1 MSEYPEIILAIEG
14 LPLLTPE
21 DVPSL
26 DDHCA
31 ICLISFRSI
40 FEKEAEGEEGVV
52 FEGEGDVRRGVT
64 KVDGCGH
71 LFCLEE

>member
-1 MSEYPEIILAIEG
+1 MSEYPEILLAIEG

-40 FEKEAEGEEGVV
+40 FEKEAKGEESAGDD
-52 FEGEGDVRRGVT
+52 GEGNGRRGVT

-71 LFCLEE
+71 LFCMEE

>member
-1 MSEYPEIILAIEG
+1 MSEYPEITLAIEG

-40 FEKEAEGEEGVV
+40 FEKEAAGEEGAGDEGEED
-52 FEGEGDVRRGVT
+52 EKRGVT

>member
-1 MSEYPEIILAIEG
+1 MSTEPDITLVIEG

-40 FEKEAEGEEGVV
+40 FEKEAAGEEDAGDEGEEG
-52 FEGEGDVRRGVT
+52 GRRGVT